1 MMHVYIRVFLLV
13 IVLSACVSTETTR
26 PRDDTVMHIVLIW
39 LNEAGN
45 QKHMQQV
52 IEVSRQLEEIPELQE
67 FRIGKSILS
76 NRKIVDDSFD
86 IGIYMTF
93 ANQND
98 LATYLK
104 HDKHKEVVTT
114 VLKPLTKK
122 IVVYDISIS
131 DS

>member
-1 MMHVYIRVFLLV
+1 MKRGIKS
-13 IVLSACVSTETTR
+13 IC
-26 PRDDTVMHIVLIW
+26 
-39 LNEAGN
+39 N
-45 QKHMQQV
+45 KQQV